1 MAAAGGQGR
10 GAARGHGRLEGVL
23 ARVRPD
29 RNPRRRHSRL
39 SEPGSPSPPRPLR
52 EMEQRNRLG
61 APRYLPPLVLRALL
75 LFVAEGE
82 SGNFATAGV
91 SGVLAGAAKASLSW
105 QAKGKASQSPA
116 ILVCNHCPVR

>member
-1 MAAAGGQGR
+1 M
-10 GAARGHGRLEGVL
+10 

-29 RNPRRRHSRL
+29 PSPRRRHSRL

-61 APRYLPPLVLRALL
+61 APGYLPPLVLRALL

-82 SGNFATAGV
+82 SGNFAAAGV
-91 SGVLAGAAKASLSW
+91 SGVLAGAAKASLSRPPRRKRRRKRRGRLHGL
-105 QAKGKASQSPA
+105 QRS
-116 ILVCNHCPVR
+116 